1 MVKNGQALIHSR
13 VNNSKGKGK
22 LCVCVYVCT
31 HVGACVG
38 HTVQN
43 DHLKL
48 SSLDRMD
55 EVGVDEVS
63 KTWF

>member
-1 MVKNGQALIHSR
+1 M
-13 VNNSKGKGK
+13 
-22 LCVCVYVCT
+22 CVYVCT

-55 EVGVDEVS
+55 GVGVDEVS
-63 KTWF
+63 KTRF